1 MRGQSVRGQGF
12 YGNGNGQGY
21 GAGNPLPYCRH
32 NPSLPSRRTMAMAGM
47 GNANMNGIDETEYLK
62 STAAWLNSRLEAV
75 NKRISNL
82 ENQA

>member
-1 MRGQSVRGQGF
+1 MRGQGF
-12 YGNGNGQGY
+12 CGHGKGQGY

-47 GNANMNGIDETEYLK
+47 GNTNMNDINEIEHLK
-62 STAAWLNSRLEAV
+62 STVAWLNSRLEAV
-75 NKRISNL
+75 NRRISNL